1 MPLTI
6 REYLERGPATSKEMQ
21 FATGLSQ
28 TAVSRQLRN
37 MSDSVIS
44 VREGRAIQY
53 ALFKL
58 GEQAM
63 LCGCRENLCL
73 YLMLII
79 LCLLNV

>member
-53 ALFKL
+53 ALF
-58 GEQAM
+58 
-63 LCGCRENLCL
+63 R
-73 YLMLII
+73 
-79 LCLLNV
+79 